1 VDQYEQK
8 AHGPP
13 GQGVSGQGA
22 CKRCGGLLELSA
34 SLPRRL
40 DSPAYEIF
48 RCGGCG
54 FIDWVA
60 QDVS

>member
-1 VDQYEQK
+1 VEQNDRK
-8 AHGPP
+8 FLAAPA
-13 GQGVSGQGA
+13 QGESKDNA
-22 CKRCGGLLELSA
+22 CKRCGSLIELTT

-48 RCGGCG
+48 RCACCG
-54 FIDWVA
+54 FVDWVA